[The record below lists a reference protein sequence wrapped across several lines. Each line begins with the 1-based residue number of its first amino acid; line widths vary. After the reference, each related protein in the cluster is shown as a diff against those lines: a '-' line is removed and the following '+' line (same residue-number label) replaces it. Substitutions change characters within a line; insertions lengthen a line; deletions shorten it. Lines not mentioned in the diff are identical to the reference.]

1 MKRNGCLRSRS
12 ERGFTLIEL
21 LVVISIISLLVSIL
35 LPSLS
40 MARQQAKSAVC
51 LANLKRLATAMVIYM
66 NDNDEMFPPF
76 RKRQEHPSD
85 TELYRN
91 RWGRLMPRWQWF
103 LHDEV
108 QPVIDPWKYGA
119 EPPNGSPAFDAALE
133 MDKEHY
139 LDPALQGQYA
149 RDIRNG
155 AYGYNYQYLGNAR
168 VTDGQFQN
176 YPVRETKV
184 RSASMTVLIAD
195 SRGAEL
201 THGQHAYT
209 LDPPRLAHEKNATR
223 FGPSSQLGIPFSPVE
238 MRHLNKGN
246 VSFVDGHAETMTYD
260 QLGYATDE
268 NGAAISTEGT
278 DVVGATNRLWTGSAR
293 DPFGRRN
300 P

>member
-1 MKRNGCLRSRS
+1 MLSKRLRST
-12 ERGFTLIEL
+12 GFTLIEL
-21 LVVISIISLLVSIL
+21 LVVISIISLLMSIL

-40 MARQQAKSAVC
+40 RARQQAKAAVC
-51 LANLKRLATAMVIYM
+51 LANLKRLATAMVLYI
-66 NDNDEMFPPF
+66 NENDEKFPPF
-76 RKRQEHPSD
+76 RLTTLDPSSS
-85 TELYRN
+85 EPYRN
-91 RWGRLMPRWQWF
+91 RWGRPKPRWQWF

-119 EPPNGSPAFDAALE
+119 EPPNGNPEFDAALE
-133 MDKEHY
+133 MDKEY
-139 LDPALQGQYA
+139 FLDPALKGKYA

-168 VTDGQFQN
+168 VTDGHFQN
-176 YPVRETKV
+176 YPVRESRV
-184 RSASMTVLIAD
+184 RAPAVTVLIAD

-238 MRHLNKGN
+238 LRHMNKGN
-246 VSFVDGHAETMTYD
+246 VSFVDGHAEPMTYE
-260 QLGYATDE
+260 QLGYATDA
-268 NGAAISTEGT
+268 NGVAIPMEGT
-278 DVVGATNRLWTGSAR
+278 DVIGATNRFWTGNRR
-293 DPFGRRN
+293 DPFGQRN